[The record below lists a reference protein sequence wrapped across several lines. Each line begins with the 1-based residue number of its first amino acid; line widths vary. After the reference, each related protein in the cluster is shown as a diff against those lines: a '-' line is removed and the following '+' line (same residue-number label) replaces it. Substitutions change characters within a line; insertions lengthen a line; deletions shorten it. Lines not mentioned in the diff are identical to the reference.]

1 MKLPSNSHSS
11 DHPQTNRT
19 SHTQLPAGD
28 EIMHIS
34 NAEEKRELLAERQNV
49 HFVDFSSIKVVYEKF
64 GMDTAIFDTPDLTP
78 QFILDT
84 GNSLTN
90 QLVTT
95 LLQKELS
102 NQEVQLLKDCYS
114 YLSEQDEPQ
123 ASDYIYVFGAK
134 TPLRIEKAIELYQ
147 QGLAPKIIV
156 SGRGPFYGNKQTT
169 TEAGIYSAIAQAAGV
184 PRSAIIV
191 EDASI
196 TIPDNVRRTLNMM
209 DANSMPYSSFILV
222 NSPYT
227 QRRGWCVWKKHT
239 PEAVKL
245 YRTNCAAGVKF
256 DSDNWYQNEDGLK
269 VVLGEFVKLRNTIA
283 FNDA

>member
-1 MKLPSNSHSS
+1 
-11 DHPQTNRT
+11 
-19 SHTQLPAGD
+19 
-28 EIMHIS
+28 MHIS
-34 NAEEKRELLAERQNV
+34 NAEEKRELLEERKGV
-49 HFVDFSSIKVVYEKF
+49 HFVDFSTIKAVYEKF
-64 GMDTAIFDTPDLTP
+64 GMDTALFDTPDLAP
-78 QFILDT
+78 QYILDT
-84 GNSLTN
+84 GNNLTQ
-90 QLVTT
+90 QLTSI

-102 NQEVQLLKDCYS
+102 KQEVQLLNDCYS
-114 YLSEQDEPQ
+114 YLSEQDEPRP
-123 ASDYIYVFGAK
+123 SDYIYVFGAK
-134 TPLRIEKAIELYQ
+134 TPLRIEKAIELYKK
-147 QGLAPKIIV
+147 GLAPKIIV
-156 SGRGPFYGNKQTT
+156 SGRGPFYDTKQTT
-169 TEAGIYSAIAQAAGV
+169 TEAGIYSTIAQGAGV

-209 DANSMPYSSFILV
+209 DVASMPYSSFILV

-245 YRTNCAAGVKF
+245 YRTNCAVGVKF
-256 DSDNWYQNEDGLK
+256 DSNNWYQNEDGLR